1 MSRHELHSGGNS
13 AVRIR
18 FAFNPFAGKLRAM
31 PTILIVDDERSMR
44 EFLEILLTQEG
55 YQVFLAQSGLEAYQ
69 HIEQNKYDLIIT
81 DIKMTD
87 IDGIDV
93 LKKAKAK
100 DPEALVIIISAFAT
114 AETAVEAMREG
125 AYDYIPKPFKVKD
138 FKKIIE
144 EALKFKKN
152 SAIVKNND
160 GLYPFHFGCLIG
172 ESPQMKK
179 VYELIDKV
187 SKTKT
192 NILISGESGTG
203 KELIAKAIYQQ
214 SARQKNPFIVINC
227 AGIPENLIESELFGY
242 KKGAFTG
249 AVADKRGL
257 FEVAD
262 GGTVFF
268 DEIGELPPAIQVK
281 LLRVIQERTFTAVGG
296 TEEKSVDVRF
306 ISATNKDLEKEVIK
320 GNFREDLFFRLNV
333 IQIAT
338 PPLRKREG
346 DLELLAH
353 YFLDKYSRDLNKNV
367 RKISAY
373 AMDILGQYSFPGN
386 VRELENIIER
396 SVALETSN
404 IILPE
409 SLTLSSFKK
418 ERPNE
423 TRRERDL
430 TNNGIDLDKV
440 MAGIERDYIFKALQ
454 LAQGSRQKAAS
465 LLGLSMRSFRY
476 RVSKL
481 GLNILEDQF

>member
-1 MSRHELHSGGNS
+1 MQ
-13 AVRIR
+13 
-18 FAFNPFAGKLRAM
+18 
-31 PTILIVDDERSMR
+31 TILVVDDERSMR
-44 EFLEILLTQEG
+44 EFLEILLTKEG
-55 YQVFLAQSGLEAYQ
+55 YQVSLANNGEEAHRLLER
-69 HIEQNKYDLIIT
+69 NTYDLIIT

-87 IDGIDV
+87 VNGIDV
-93 LKKAKAK
+93 LKKAKEK
-100 DPEALVIIISAFAT
+100 DPNALVVMISAFAT
-114 AETAVEAMREG
+114 AETAVEAMKEG

-144 EALKFKKN
+144 EALK
-152 SAIVKNND
+152 SKNNIEVIRNEGD
-160 GLYPFHFGCLIG
+160 LHQSHFECLIG

-179 VYELIDKV
+179 VYDLIERV

-203 KELIAKAIYQQ
+203 KELIARAIYQQ
-214 SARQKNPFIVINC
+214 SSRQKRPFIVINC

-249 AVADKRGL
+249 AITDKQGL
-257 FEVAD
+257 FEAAD

-268 DEIGELPPAIQVK
+268 DEVGELSPAIQVK

-320 GNFREDLFFRLNV
+320 GNFREDLYFRLNV
-333 IQIAT
+333 IHIAT

-353 YFLDKYSRDLNKNV
+353 YFLEKYSKELKKNV

-373 AMDILGQYSFPGN
+373 AMDILEQYSFPGN

-409 SLTLSSFKK
+409 SLTLSSFK
-418 ERPNE
+418 RYQPNE

-430 TNNGIDLDKV
+430 TTGGLDLDKI
-440 MAGIERDYIFKALQ
+440 MADIERDYILKALQ
-454 LAQGSRQKAAS
+454 LAQGSRQKAAD
-465 LLGLSMRSFRY
+465 LLGISMRSFRY

-481 GLNILEDQF
+481 GLHVPDD